1 MTYTIRVSHGVDKVI
16 AKWKKSN
23 PDLFKKYRRI
33 FEELLEH
40 PKTGLGHPEPLKGGK
55 DMTWSRHVT
64 AHDRIIY
71 DVYEDIVEVYVL
83 EVEGWKSHTNLTHP
97 VKVF

>member
-1 MTYTIRVSHGVDKVI
+1 MTYPIRASHGVDKVI

-23 PDLFKKYRRI
+23 PDLFKKYRKI

-83 EVEGWKSHTNLTHP
+83 EVEGHYNDK
-97 VKVF
+97 